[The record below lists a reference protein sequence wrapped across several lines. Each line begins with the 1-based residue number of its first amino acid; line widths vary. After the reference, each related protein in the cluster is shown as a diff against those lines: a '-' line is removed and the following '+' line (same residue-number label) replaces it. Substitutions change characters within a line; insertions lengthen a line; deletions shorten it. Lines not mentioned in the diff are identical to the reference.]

1 MPPLTF
7 EQIVKRSTK
16 PLNPPPKK
24 TPVPQEPPLSKRER
38 RVIQLFRAISEYE
51 KRTALAMLKMMARHT
66 DGPTTSSSTVHQQPR
81 L

>member
-16 PLNPPPKK
+16 PLHPPPKK
-24 TPVPQEPPLSKRER
+24 TPVPQEPPLTKRER
-38 RVIQLFRAISEYE
+38 HVILLFRAISEYE
-51 KRTALAMLKMMARHT
+51 RRTILTLLKTFAKHT
-66 DGPTTSSSTVHQQPR
+66 DGPG